1 MSNSTFQY
9 KENNEP
15 VFFTI
20 YIKSEFGMFQLQVNS
35 KEKVRDIIQK
45 CKNKLQRDN
54 IKNISFNTDKY
65 SFLEKNNQLKDYN
78 LQNNSIINAKIEYK
92 QNGDITNENNSQ
104 KKKPISNKE
113 IPSDELLKIKEI
125 IKEKLKKGLIT
136 VVIKN
141 SYGET
146 RFFYVKPDIKFK
158 IIEEKFK
165 SYFPDKNWIFLFNG
179 LIVDSEKTLVE
190 LNIKMLSVVI
200 ANDLF

>member
-1 MSNSTFQY
+1 MSNSAFQY
-9 KENNEP
+9 KENNGP

-35 KEKVRDIIQK
+35 NEKVRDIIEK

-54 IKNISFNTDKY
+54 IQNILFNTDKY
-65 SFLEKNNQLKDYN
+65 SFLETNNQLKDYN

-92 QNGDITNENNSQ
+92 QNGDINIQ

-146 RFFYVKPDIKFK
+146 RFFYVKPDIRFK

-200 ANDLF
+200 ANDLL

>member
-9 KENNEP
+9 KENNDP

-20 YIKSEFGMFQLQVNS
+20 YIKSEFGIFQLQVNS
-35 KEKVRDIIQK
+35 NEKVRDIIEK

-54 IKNISFNTDKY
+54 IQNILFDADKY
-65 SFLEKNNQLKDYN
+65 PFLETNNQLKDYN
-78 LQNNSIINAKIEYK
+78 LKNNSIINAKIEYK
-92 QNGDITNENNSQ
+92 QNGDINIQ

>member
-1 MSNSTFQY
+1 M
-9 KENNEP
+9 
-15 VFFTI
+15 
-20 YIKSEFGMFQLQVNS
+20 
-35 KEKVRDIIQK
+35 DI
-45 CKNKLQRDN
+45 
-54 IKNISFNTDKY
+54 S
-65 SFLEKNNQLKDYN
+65 
-78 LQNNSIINAKIEYK
+78 
-92 QNGDITNENNSQ
+92 NENNSQ

-146 RFFYVKPDIKFK
+146 RFFYVKPDIRFK

-165 SYFPDKNWIFLFNG
+165 SYFPDKDWIFLFNG
-179 LIVDSEKTLVE
+179 LVVDSEKTLVE

-200 ANDLF
+200 ANDLL